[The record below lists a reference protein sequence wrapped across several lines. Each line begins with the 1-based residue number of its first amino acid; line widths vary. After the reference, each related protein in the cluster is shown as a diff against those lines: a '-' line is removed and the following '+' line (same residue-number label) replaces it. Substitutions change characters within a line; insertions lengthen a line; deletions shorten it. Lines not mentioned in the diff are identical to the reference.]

1 MPKFRVDLFTI
12 SFISSNVSLELILTW
27 QLNIVSFFTY
37 VKLIADLPM
46 SNQLKLS
53 PWALSAFCNC
63 FQLLSD
69 NTNNKWILDQQ
80 VKIGKGLT
88 VWKT

>member
-1 MPKFRVDLFTI
+1 MPKFRIDLFTI

-27 QLNIVSFFTY
+27 QLNIVSLLTY

-53 PWALSAFCNC
+53 SWTLSALCNC

-80 VKIGKGLT
+80 VNIGKGLT